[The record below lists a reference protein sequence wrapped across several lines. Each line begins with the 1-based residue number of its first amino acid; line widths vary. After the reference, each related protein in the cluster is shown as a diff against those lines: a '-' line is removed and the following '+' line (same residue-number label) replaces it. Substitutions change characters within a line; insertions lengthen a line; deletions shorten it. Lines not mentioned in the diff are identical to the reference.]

1 MKYSITTK
9 ITIIFAI
16 AFSLM
21 CLLFVTFANIQQESA
36 LEKLKDRQISA
47 MNYLVAL
54 YERGNPPRDLEHYF
68 KNLSRLAKEIDVKVI
83 TDYVEGLIDFQNMI
97 TLFRVKKQ
105 NRDAVSGLVWGCD
118 VGRHAG

>member
-36 LEKLKDRQISA
+36 LEKLKDKQISA

-54 YERGNPPRDLEHYF
+54 YER
-68 KNLSRLAKEIDVKVI
+68 A
-83 TDYVEGLIDFQNMI
+83 
-97 TLFRVKKQ
+97 
-105 NRDAVSGLVWGCD
+105 
-118 VGRHAG
+118 

>member
-36 LEKLKDRQISA
+36 LEKLKD
-47 MNYLVAL
+47 
-54 YERGNPPRDLEHYF
+54 
-68 KNLSRLAKEIDVKVI
+68 
-83 TDYVEGLIDFQNMI
+83 
-97 TLFRVKKQ
+97 KQ
-105 NRDAVSGLVWGCD
+105 LHFYAAHASWHDAVG
-118 VGRHAG
+118 

>member
-54 YERGNPPRDLEHYF
+54 
-68 KNLSRLAKEIDVKVI
+68 
-83 TDYVEGLIDFQNMI
+83 
-97 TLFRVKKQ
+97 
-105 NRDAVSGLVWGCD
+105 
-118 VGRHAG
+118 